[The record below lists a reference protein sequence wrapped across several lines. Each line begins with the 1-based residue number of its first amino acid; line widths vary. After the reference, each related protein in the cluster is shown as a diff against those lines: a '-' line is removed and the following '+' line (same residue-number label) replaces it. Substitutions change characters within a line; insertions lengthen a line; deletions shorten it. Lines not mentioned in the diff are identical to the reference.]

1 VQHALIRD
9 HPLGMPVSA
18 GADGL
23 DANPVPFLLDSDAG
37 QQSEGDER
45 SLAMVRLVS
54 ERGQLPPSTAS
65 SDDSPA
71 R

>member
-1 VQHALIRD
+1 MQHALIRD
-9 HPLGMPVSA
+9 RPLVSA

-23 DANPVPFLLDSDAG
+23 DANPVPFVLDGDAG

-45 SLAMVRLVS
+45 SLAMARLVR
-54 ERGQLPPSTAS
+54 ERGQVPPSTAS